1 MSPQW
6 INKILAG
13 LTNTLSKFVSIF
25 KKNGFVYSLLAMLA
39 LVCFYTLI
47 INPIR
52 VDKIVE
58 KRLESMYQ
66 TEKTKE
72 AESVNKRIEAD
83 RILGNIMSK
92 IVEKFPEVQR
102 ILLLESHNSVKTLTG
117 TDILY
122 MSCTMEML
130 TPNSLHLTYLSEDLQ
145 RQIRHS
151 LLGQMLNSLK
161 YKPYI
166 YYPDVK
172 SCNHPDHKILWKL
185 KQTGDKEALLI
196 PYLDKEDNVQIVMII
211 SGENLPV
218 DDIVDYTTTF
228 RKQIEACLM

>member
-1 MSPQW
+1 MGPQW
-6 INKILAG
+6 ITKIISGITAA
-13 LTNTLSKFVSIF
+13 LSKFVSIF

-196 PYLDKEDNVQIVMII
+196 P
-211 SGENLPV
+211 
-218 DDIVDYTTTF
+218 
-228 RKQIEACLM
+228 